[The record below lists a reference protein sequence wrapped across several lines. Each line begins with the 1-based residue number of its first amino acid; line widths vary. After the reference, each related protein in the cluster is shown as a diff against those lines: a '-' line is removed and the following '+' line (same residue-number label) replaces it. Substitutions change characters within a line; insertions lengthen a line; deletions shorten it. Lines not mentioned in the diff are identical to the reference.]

1 MFAYELPKNSFLSDK
16 VTFGEEVKQLFKKLT
31 DSIVVYNFHNLTL
44 QDRYFFF
51 AINKITSLVG
61 LGLSSISELFPNSSW
76 LEREIHE
83 LHGVGFGNKKD
94 TRNLML
100 QYGDTTVPFQ
110 KTSPSIGYK
119 ELFYDSLNDV
129 VVEVPVSITS

>member
-1 MFAYELPKNSFLSDK
+1 M
-16 VTFGEEVKQLFKKLT
+16 GQKQDNYLKKLT

-61 LGLSSISELFPNSSW
+61 VGLSSISELFPNSSW